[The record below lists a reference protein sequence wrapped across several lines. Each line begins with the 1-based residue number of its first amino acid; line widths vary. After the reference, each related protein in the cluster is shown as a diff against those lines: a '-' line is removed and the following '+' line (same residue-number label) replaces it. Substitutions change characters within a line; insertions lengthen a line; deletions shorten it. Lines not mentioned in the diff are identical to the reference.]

1 MSRKPSMI
9 CRQKAVQATM
19 DRYRFR
25 KFDWKAKSTCLHLA
39 RFHLRQMG
47 KRPPAL
53 PQIGS
58 LLSAKK
64 ALKERGWSNVGDM
77 LDGIGL
83 KRIPP
88 AAMLLGD
95 LAMLESADG
104 IGSIVVS
111 VGGKV
116 IGWHDDDA
124 GMVVMEPLSIAAAW
138 RL

>member
-1 MSRKPSMI
+1 MGKPTMI
-9 CRQKAVQATM
+9 RRQQAVEATM
-19 DRYRFR
+19 AKYRFR
-25 KFDWKAKSTCLHLA
+25 PFDWKAKATCLHMA

-64 ALKERGWSNVGDM
+64 ALKERGWDTVADM
-77 LDGIGL
+77 FDAIGL

-104 IGSIVVS
+104 MGSIVVS
-111 VGGKV
+111 AGGKV
-116 IGWHDDDA
+116 VGYHDDA
-124 GMVVMEPLSIAAAW
+124 EGMVVMDVVKYAGAW
-138 RL
+138 RV